1 MKKIIRFIA
10 ICSLLFAGCG
20 KKSKITRIFTD
31 DILSYGGA
39 SFGNNLSYI
48 LLYIMMET
56 YFTLHI

>member
-20 KKSKITRIFTD
+20 KKSKITRILTD

-39 SFGNNLSYI
+39 GFDNNLSYI

-56 YFTLHI
+56 YDY